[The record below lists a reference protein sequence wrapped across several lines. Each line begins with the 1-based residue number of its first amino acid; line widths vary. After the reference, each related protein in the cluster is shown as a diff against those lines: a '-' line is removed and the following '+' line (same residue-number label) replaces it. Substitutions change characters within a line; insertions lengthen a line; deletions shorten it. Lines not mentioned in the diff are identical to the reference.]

1 VAVVPVTADDP
12 GGRTALDCAADVCR
26 NTSPAK
32 EAAS

>member
-1 VAVVPVTADDP
+1 VIPVTAEDP
-12 GGRTALDCAADVCR
+12 GGRTAFGCAADICQ